1 MSFSHLRAVTLKEI
15 RHILRDRTTI
25 ALVVFTPTAL
35 LFVMAYA
42 VTTDINHIP
51 VAVLDMDR
59 SRVSR
64 AFLDRIVV
72 GDDLDLYAQV
82 DSYADLERLLLQG
95 RVKAALIVPPNFE
108 RELLALRG
116 MPLQVLVDGTEPA
129 SGGFAVA
136 HIGRRAREFALHE
149 LDRQLA
155 AVGLSAQT
163 LEPLDLRVRI
173 WFNPSLEAAVDMV
186 PGLLSMVIG
195 LPGMTVALT
204 LAREHEHGTMEQLLA
219 TPVGRA
225 ELLLGKMIPY
235 VLAGIVNVFL
245 MTALA
250 RFWFGVPFRGSFV
263 LYLLL
268 SVVFLF
274 AILSMSMVL
283 GVFIR
288 TQPMALAASFLVI
301 LFPGFFL
308 TGIFFPIA
316 SMPELMRLESMFLP
330 GTHYAVIT
338 RAAFLTGVG
347 LDVLWPSALALIVLG
362 VAFTG
367 VAALFFKKKL
377 R

>member
-116 MPLQVLVDGTEPA
+116 MALQVLVDGTEPA